1 MSQFYPILIS
11 KLHKRAALGRSY
23 PSLEFATEEG
33 VKSFKGSSFD
43 VHSILELRDDGS
55 IMTHAAVRRT
65 GYWLITTCSGH
76 EVRYWDGELVRYAR
90 TGTPTGHP
98 YNSYRWGKFLC
109 E

>member
-1 MSQFYPILIS
+1 MSQFYPIMIS
-11 KLHKRAALGRSY
+11 KLRKVASLGRPY
-23 PSLEFATEEG
+23 PSRELATG
-33 VKSFKGSSFD
+33 DSFRGSSFE

-55 IMTHAAVRRT
+55 IMTHDAVRKT

-98 YNSYRWGKFLC
+98 YNSYKWGKFLC